1 MTFVNRDTPAA
12 RGSVR
17 HSERV
22 QAFRRMLLLTV
33 IVLVAAACYYAPLRV
48 AGQEVSQHLPDV
60 IFRTYEKETI
70 RTADLKGDLV
80 FVGLWAT
87 GSKNCTA
94 MRESL
99 ERLDKQFAVQ
109 GVWFLAVSED
119 EKQQSWKEYLFHHP
133 SPMTEVWDENH
144 SFRRKARLTSLPA
157 IFVVD
162 RGGQI
167 RWQSRWTAAAES
179 EASAQL
185 TSLMQEPR
193 PK

>member
-1 MTFVNRDTPAA
+1 MTFVNRDTPAQ
-12 RGSVR
+12 GSVL
-17 HSERV
+17 HSEGV
-22 QAFRRMLLLTV
+22 QAFRRRPLLTV
-33 IVLVAAACYYAPLRV
+33 IVLVAAACYCAPLRV
-48 AGQEVSQHLPDV
+48 AGQEVSQPLPDV
-60 IFRTYEKETI
+60 TFRTYEKETI
-70 RTADLKGDLV
+70 RTADLKGDVV

-109 GVWFLAVSED
+109 GVWFLSVSED
-119 EKQQSWKEYLFHHP
+119 EKQQSWKEYLFHHS

-144 SFRRKARLTSLPA
+144 SFRRKARLTSLPT

-167 RWQSRWTAAAES
+167 RWRSQWTPAADS
-179 EASAQL
+179 QASAQL
-185 TSLMQEPR
+185 TSLMQEAP

>member
-1 MTFVNRDTPAA
+1 MTFVNRDTPAW
-12 RGSVR
+12 GSVR
-17 HSERV
+17 HPERV

-33 IVLVAAACYYAPLRV
+33 IVLVAAACYCAPLRV
-48 AGQEVSQHLPDV
+48 AGQEVSQPLPDV
-60 IFRTYEKETI
+60 TFQTYEKETI
-70 RTADLKGDLV
+70 RTADLKGDVV
-80 FVGLWAT
+80 FVLLWAT
-87 GSKNCTA
+87 GSKNCAA

-109 GVWFLAVSED
+109 GVWFLSVSED

-144 SFRRKARLTSLPA
+144 SFRRKARLTSLST
-157 IFVVD
+157 IFMVD

-167 RWQSRWTAAAES
+167 RWRSQWTPAAAS

-185 TSLMQEPR
+185 ASLMHEPR

>member
-1 MTFVNRDTPAA
+1 MTFVNRDTPAQ
-12 RGSVR
+12 GSAR

-22 QAFRRMLLLTV
+22 QAFRRMLVLTA
-33 IVLVAAACYYAPLRV
+33 IILLVAAYHNAPMGV
-48 AGQEVSQHLPDV
+48 AGQEVNQPLPDV
-60 IFRTYEKETI
+60 TFRTYENETI
-70 RTADLKGDLV
+70 RTADLKGDVV

-144 SFRRKARLTSLPA
+144 SFRRKARLTSLPT

-167 RWQSRWTAAAES
+167 RWRSRWTLAAES

-185 TSLMQEPR
+185 TSLMQGPR

>member
-1 MTFVNRDTPAA
+1 MTYVNRDTPAQ
-12 RGSVR
+12 GGVL

-22 QAFRRMLLLTV
+22 QAFRRRLLLTV
-33 IVLVAAACYYAPLRV
+33 IVLVAAACCCAPLRV
-48 AGQEVSQHLPDV
+48 AGQEVSQPLPDV
-60 IFRTYEKETI
+60 TFRTYEKETI
-70 RTADLKGDLV
+70 RTADLKGDVV

-109 GVWFLAVSED
+109 GVWFLSVSED
-119 EKQQSWKEYLFHHP
+119 EKQQSWKEYLFHHS

-144 SFRRKARLTSLPA
+144 SFRRKARLTSLPT

-167 RWQSRWTAAAES
+167 RWRSQWTPATDS